1 MLCDQGIYG
10 NVYEHM
16 GKSKLNKIS
25 WGIADILLAC
35 YVTAE
40 LLYEHSRV
48 SQLFLALFC
57 LSVIWVMIQHGKY
70 HLGLF
75 FFCYGGLIIWGV
87 LCAFAGWTID
97 REVALDMVR
106 TMIIDLV
113 YLFLLYQYLALRSN
127 LAVPMRVIQIAA
139 VMAFIGIVII
149 TWPEVLTD
157 RIGRQY
163 GYMPNVIS
171 TLMETGFIFSV
182 YLFFEKKKWYDA
194 AAACCFFGVILLT
207 GSRRGMAVAVLFAV
221 FAILWHNREH
231 LLRTVLILIG
241 AGIVLCAIC
250 FVVPKLKVLVWD
262 RMAKVIRMLLGSGKD
277 GSANSRIVF
286 LREAV
291 PHIKDHPLTGLGM
304 NCFYLV
310 ETAHHTYSHNNYI
323 ELLLSGGIP
332 ALILFYAP
340 VVHMLILGIKRIKE
354 SSGARLALYILFRLI
369 ITGIMV
375 VSYYERQELFL
386 IIFAM
391 ALLRNVKGGSGIPL
405 LKSKKEVSLK

>member
-1 MLCDQGIYG
+1 ME
-10 NVYEHM
+10 NR
-16 GKSKLNKIS
+16 KLDRIS

-35 YVTAE
+35 YIAAE
-40 LLYEHSRV
+40 LLYEHSRF

-57 LSVIWVMIQHGKY
+57 LSVIWIMIRNSRY
-70 HLGLF
+70 FLELF

-87 LCAFAGWTID
+87 VCAFAGWTID
-97 REVALDMVR
+97 REVAMDMIR

-113 YLFLLYQYLALRSN
+113 YLFLLYQYLMLRSDPET
-127 LAVPMRVIQIAA
+127 LMRVVQIAA
-139 VMAFIGIVII
+139 FMAFIGIVII

-171 TLMETGFIFSV
+171 TLMEAGFIFSV
-182 YLFFEKKKWYDA
+182 HLFFEKRKWHDA
-194 AAACCFFGVILLT
+194 AAACCFFGMILLT
-207 GSRRGMAVAVLFAV
+207 GSRRGMVVAALFAV

-231 LLRTVLILIG
+231 LPRTILILIG
-241 AGIVLCAIC
+241 AGAVICVLC
-250 FVVPKLKVLVWD
+250 FVVPKLKVLVWN
-262 RMAKVIRMLLGSGKD
+262 RMARVIRMLLGSGKD

-286 LREAV
+286 LREAI

-310 ETAHHTYSHNNYI
+310 ETANHTYSHNNYV

-340 VVHMLILGIKRIKE
+340 VVHMFIRGIKRIKE
-354 SSGARLALYILFRLI
+354 SNGVKLALYLLFRLL

-386 IIFAM
+386 VIFAM
-391 ALLRNVKGGSGIPL
+391 ALLGKAEGGSGIPL
-405 LKSKKEVSLK
+405 LNSKK